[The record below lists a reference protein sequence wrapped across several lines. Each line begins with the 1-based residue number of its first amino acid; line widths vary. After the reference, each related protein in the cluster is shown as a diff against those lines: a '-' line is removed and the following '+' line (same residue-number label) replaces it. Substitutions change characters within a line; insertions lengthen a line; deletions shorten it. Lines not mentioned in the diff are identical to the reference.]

1 LQLGANLSLKWL
13 HCAKKK
19 NKFERLEK
27 IKYSN
32 PQLIVR
38 EWTVKNVT
46 VKMPYS
52 LGSFN
57 W

>member
-1 LQLGANLSLKWL
+1 MAPL
-13 HCAKKK
+13 CKKK
-19 NKFERLEK
+19 NKIERLEK

-46 VKMPYS
+46 VKMPYN

-57 W
+57 WWGYCKTPPLI

>member
-1 LQLGANLSLKWL
+1 MAPL
-13 HCAKKK
+13 CKK
-19 NKFERLEK
+19 NQIEKLEK

-38 EWTVKNVT
+38 EWIVKNVT